1 MNYKVKEENVVI
13 QSGVKLAGTVTIPS
27 GDAVYPGV
35 LILPGS
41 GNSDRDGNGGG
52 LNMNIYKEL
61 AHFLTRLGFVTIRF
75 DKRGTH
81 QSEGDEYTRGMW
93 DLVGD
98 AAACLRFLKQHEH
111 VDETRTIILGH
122 SEGAQIAPAVYL
134 KESAAGMMLLCGG
147 AMGLREMLVWQRRQ
161 AYDALNQLGG
171 FKGWLI
177 KALKVTE
184 KAEKNATK
192 FEEKLMR
199 STKPTMRV
207 AGKKFPARWMREFYQ
222 YDVCAD
228 LQQVNC
234 PTLVI
239 TGAKDCQVPIEA
251 SELVALTAAGEVE
264 LQVIKNMTHIL
275 KCWGGVMDA
284 SNPIKIYRQ
293 MENEPLAQELTNCLA
308 GWLQQHFFSNAEK
321 RNNPLEHKKSM
332 MRGEGCLE
340 AR

>member
-1 MNYKVKEENVVI
+1 MNHEVKEEDVI
-13 QSGVKLAGTVTIPS
+13 IQGEVKLAGTVTIPTGS
-27 GDAVYPGV
+27 AVYPAV

-41 GNSDRDGNGGG
+41 GSSDRDGNGGG

-61 AHFLTRLGFVTIRF
+61 AHFLTRLGFVTLRF

-81 QSEGDEYTRGMW
+81 QSDGDQYTRGMW

-122 SEGAQIAPAVYL
+122 SEGAQIAPSVYL
-134 KESAAGMMLLCGG
+134 KERTAGMMLLCGG

-184 KAEKNATK
+184 KAEKSTTK

-199 STKPTMRV
+199 STKPTIRV
-207 AGKKFPARWMREFYQ
+207 AGKKFPAKWMREFYQ
-222 YDVCAD
+222 YDVCKD
-228 LQQVNC
+228 LRQVSC
-234 PTLVI
+234 PVLVI
-239 TGAKDCQVPIEA
+239 AGAKDCQVPLAA
-251 SELVALTAAGEVE
+251 SEQIAPTVAGEAE
-264 LQVIKNMTHIL
+264 LHVIENMTHIL

-293 MENEPLAQELTNCLA
+293 MQNEPLAQEFTSCLA
-308 GWLQQHFFSNAEK
+308 SWLKQHSFSNAEK
-321 RNNPLEHKKSM
+321 RNNRLEHKESM
-332 MRGEGCLE
+332 MKGEDCVE